1 MEILTGT
8 SNFSPFDRLAH
19 RETRNEPMGTSMR
32 QFEAI
37 ATPARKRNQ
46 LDNEIENSLLDRMVE
61 LSSTLTLILK
71 KLTNRL
77 IRAETRNAPLTINPP
92 TQLPVVDHEIEDCI
106 TMDNRFELVKKAM
119 IAAFFELNPT
129 DFDTFWIT
137 SGRSHLAI
145 QKRAAKSRRKKSRS
159 STIQTDINRVTTT
172 ELSQKE

>member
-46 LDNEIENSLLDRMVE
+46 LDNEIENSLLDQFNKLRKSF
-61 LSSTLTLILK
+61 SSTE

-92 TQLPVVDHEIEDCI
+92 TQLPVVDHEIEDGI